1 MHTASETLI
10 ANRYRIH
17 EQLGKGGMGEVWS
30 AFDLLTRTWVA
41 IKRLSLEQ
49 LSSPHSGTAAPT
61 TDAIT
66 ETVPIIRSAEWM
78 ELEAAKPT
86 LLLSP
91 ATPTPRSNDSNQALR
106 LALAQE
112 FRVLASLRHPC
123 IITVLDYGF
132 GEYKQPYFTMELLEN
147 PLTLHTAARG
157 LPAKHQVSLLIRV
170 LQALVYLHRR
180 EILHRDLKPQNVLV
194 CQGTV
199 KVLDFGLAVYRQ
211 AAAELSGT
219 LGYMAPEILLGHSA
233 SVASDLF
240 AVGVMAYE
248 MLTGEHPFPH
258 WKNVRERSREPGPDL
273 DAIRRRHPDLPGED
287 SSGLEAVIARLL
299 AWNPEDRY
307 ASALNVIED
316 LSAAIGEP
324 TPPETIAIRESF
336 LQAAE
341 FVGREGEV
349 REFRRLL
356 HRLEEGHGATVLIGG
371 ESGVGKSRLV
381 EEIRTEALVRG
392 VLVIRGQGV
401 AEAGHPYQEWREP
414 LRRLCLSTE
423 PREEDLTYLQIFV
436 PDIGDLLERKVPPL
450 ARPDAGTLR
459 RTLLAAASSLFRQ
472 QASPVLL
479 ILEDLHWTSDDSLAL
494 LRELSELAASHPLLI
509 VGTFRNDEKADL
521 PSLLPGARYLNLPRL
536 PEEAIARL
544 SRSMLGASG
553 SRPAVIEYL
562 ARQTEGNVFF
572 LVEMVRS
579 LAETAGGLEFIA
591 SENTP
596 DRLTTQGIS
605 QIVTRRLERVPAKW
619 RYAMDVAAVAGRQL
633 DLDILGSALVGADLA
648 EWLRDA
654 ADSAVFDL
662 HAGQWR
668 FAHDKLREAI
678 LSGLSS
684 EKSVQLH
691 ERVARAI
698 ENVFAEP
705 VRPAARLA
713 YHWARAGNRERE
725 QHYAALTGA
734 EMLRGAAYASAI
746 QYLERAV
753 ALLPFLPREDAQQE
767 LPLQLNLGTAYL
779 ITKGHA
785 SQAMKLAFDRAGELC
800 VALGEPAQLFRVLF
814 GQSTFYLFR
823 GELEAC
829 RELAERCLHHAIQ
842 SKDPDM
848 LLESHFALGN
858 ALYWQGEF
866 AGAVEQMQQVIAQFR
881 PHQHEVHTAHFGHN
895 PRITC
900 LTYGAW
906 GRWALGY
913 PDGALRLAKDALA
926 LAEERNH
933 EFSHAIAVQTNAF
946 VYHQRRDVAE
956 TKRYATA
963 LIEQAGEYPTYLIAG
978 NFLLGWAL
986 VREGSVAE
994 GAEAIRHAWKQ
1005 WTEAG
1010 AGLAH
1015 SLYATFLLE
1024 AALQSGDFAE
1034 GLDLAN
1040 AALARARELGERSH
1054 EAELCRLRGHLVWK
1068 ISGCAEKGE
1077 ADFREAVSVARRQQ
1091 ARSYELR
1098 ALNSLCQCR
1107 PDAAACAQLAT
1118 AYAGFSEGLGTED
1131 LETARQIL
1139 GVQR

>member
-1 MHTASETLI
+1 MPTASETLI
-10 ANRYRIH
+10 ANRYRIQ

-30 AFDLLTRTWVA
+30 AVDLLTRSRVA
-41 IKRLSLEQ
+41 LKRLALAQ
-49 LSSPHSGTAAPT
+49 LSSPHSGTATASS
-61 TDAIT
+61 DAIP
-66 ETVPIIRSAEWM
+66 ETMPIVRSSERM
-78 ELEAAKPT
+78 ESEGAKAAV
-86 LLLSP
+86 LHSP
-91 ATPTPRSNDSNQALR
+91 ATPTPRSGDSNQALR

-123 IITVLDYGF
+123 VISVLDYGF
-132 GEYKQPYFTMELLEN
+132 DEQKQPFFTMELLEN
-147 PLTLHTAARG
+147 RLNLHAAARD
-157 LPAKHQVSLLIRV
+157 LPAKRQVSLLIRV

-194 CQGTV
+194 GQGAV
-199 KVLDFGLAVYRQ
+199 KVLDFGLAVNRH
-211 AAAELSGT
+211 AAAGLSGT
-219 LGYMAPEILLGHSA
+219 ISYMAPEILLGHSA

-240 AVGVMAYE
+240 ALGVMAYE

-258 WKNVRERSREPGPDL
+258 WKNVRERMPEPGPDL
-273 DAIRRRHPDLPGED
+273 SAIRQRHPELPGKD
-287 SSGLEAVIARLL
+287 GLGLEAVIGRLL

-307 ASALNVIED
+307 PSALNVIEE

-341 FVGREGEV
+341 FVGREAEV
-349 REFRRLL
+349 REFRRML
-356 HRLEEGHGATVLIGG
+356 RGLEEGHGATVLIGG

-381 EEIRTEALVRG
+381 EEIRAEALVRG
-392 VLVIRGQGV
+392 VLVVRGQGV
-401 AEAGHPYQEWREP
+401 AEAGHAYQEWREP
-414 LRRLCLSTE
+414 LRRLCLSSK
-423 PREEDLTYLQIFV
+423 PRDEDLTYLQIFV
-436 PDIGDLLERKVPPL
+436 PDIGDLLDRKVPPL
-450 ARPDAGTLR
+450 ERPDAGTLR

-479 ILEDLHWTSDDSLAL
+479 ILEDLHWTSGDSLAL
-494 LRELSELAASHPLLI
+494 LRELSEVAASHPLLV

-536 PEEAIARL
+536 PEEAIAKL

-553 SRPAVIEYL
+553 TRPAVTEYL
-562 ARQTEGNVFF
+562 RRQTEGNVFF

-579 LAETAGGLEFIA
+579 LAETAGGLELIA
-591 SENTP
+591 SENIP
-596 DRLTTQGIS
+596 ERLTTQGIS
-605 QIVTRRLERVPAKW
+605 QIVTRRLQRVPAKW
-619 RYAMDVAAVAGRQL
+619 RDAMDVAAVAGRQL
-633 DLDILGSALVGADLA
+633 DLDMLGSALAETDLA

-654 ADSAVFDL
+654 ADCAVFDL
-662 HAGQWR
+662 QEGQWR

-678 LSGLSS
+678 LADLSS
-684 EKSVQLH
+684 ERSVQLH

-698 ENVFAEP
+698 EDVFAEP

-713 YHWARAGNRERE
+713 YHWARAVNRERE

-746 QYLERAV
+746 EYLERAV
-753 ALLPFLPREDAQQE
+753 GLLPFLPREHAQQE

-881 PHQHEVHTAHFGHN
+881 PHQHDVHTAHFGHN

-906 GRWALGY
+906 ATWALGY
-913 PDGALRLAKDALA
+913 PDSALRLAKDALA

-933 EFSHAIAVQTNAF
+933 GFSRAIAVQAMTF
-946 VYHQRRDVAE
+946 VEHQRRDAAE
-956 TKRYATA
+956 TKRYATM
-963 LIEQAGEYPTYLIAG
+963 LIEQAGDYPTYLIAG
-978 NFLLGWAL
+978 NFMLGWAL
-986 VREGSVAE
+986 IREGSVAE
-994 GAEAIRHAWKQ
+994 GAEAIRGTWKQ

-1015 SLYATFLLE
+1015 SLYTTFLLE
-1024 AALQSGDFAE
+1024 AALQSDDLAE
-1034 GLDLAN
+1034 GLNLAN
-1040 AALARARELGERSH
+1040 GALARARELGEHSH
-1054 EAELCRLRGHLVWK
+1054 ESELCRLRGHLVWK
-1068 ISGCAEKGE
+1068 ISGSADRAE
-1077 ADFREAVSVARRQQ
+1077 ADFREAVSVARCQQ

-1107 PDAAACAQLAT
+1107 QDAAARAELAT
-1118 AYAGFSEGLGTED
+1118 AYAGFSEGFETED

-1139 GVQR
+1139 EVQR